1 MKRLSILSTTVG
13 IVIGFLIA
21 TIVDYKY
28 DLSQAEKPTFEHPY
42 VYWNDHIHRPE
53 HGFEKTVDIYE
64 NEVGD
69 TIFMELSYGY
79 END

>member
-1 MKRLSILSTTVG
+1 MKEILL
-13 IVIGFLIA
+13 IGLGMA
-21 TIVDYKY
+21 AGLVLAAAMSDNTNNGP
-28 DLSQAEKPTFEHPY
+28 KPTFEHPY
-42 VYWNDHIHRPE
+42 IYWNDYVHRPE
-53 HGFEKTVDIYE
+53 HGFEKSVDIYE

>member
-1 MKRLSILSTTVG
+1 MKQTILTA
-13 IVIGFLIA
+13 VIASALTYAAVTFKSEL
-21 TIVDYKY
+21 
-28 DLSQAEKPTFEHPY
+28 KPTFEHPY
-42 VYWNDHIHRPE
+42 VYWNDQVHRPE